1 MAILITVKGTP
12 MLDKQSSKE
21 QLSGLRVC
29 DQIKSFWFKPHWAL
43 DWVELPNFFDF
54 EAANVTDYIQ
64 K

>member
-1 MAILITVKGTP
+1 MAILITVKRSP

-21 QLSGLRVC
+21 QLSGLRVR
-29 DQIKSFWFKPHWAL
+29 DQIKRLWFKPHWAL
-43 DWVELPNFFDF
+43 DWVELPNLFDF